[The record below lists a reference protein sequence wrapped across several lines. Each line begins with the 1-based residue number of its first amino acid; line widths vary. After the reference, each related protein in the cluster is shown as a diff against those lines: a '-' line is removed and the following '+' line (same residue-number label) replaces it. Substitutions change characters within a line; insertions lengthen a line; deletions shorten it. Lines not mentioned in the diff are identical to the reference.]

1 MRSTVTY
8 LEERL
13 EAYFVGVHNIELLEI
28 PAYNF
33 SVSQVHFPLWEFL
46 QIKSESRARCYHHG

>member
-1 MRSTVTY
+1 MY

-13 EAYFVGVHNIELLEI
+13 EGYFVGVHNIELLEI

-33 SVSQVHFPLWEFL
+33 SVSQPSAFSTLGIL
-46 QIKSESRARCYHHG
+46 AN